1 MQNLVANW
9 KYLNGYTQQTKKQ
22 QHILIAVGLNE
33 NKTEWFTMLITS
45 YSVSNKT
52 VFCMIKAEIHQNV
65 LPHFPKH

>member
-1 MQNLVANW
+1 MVTHSRQ
-9 KYLNGYTQQTKKQ
+9 KKT
-22 QHILIAVGLNE
+22 HILIAVGLNE
-33 NKTEWFTMLITS
+33 NKTEWFTMQITS